1 MMIKVMIKVMMAF
14 ARGHPMGGTRVGK
27 VKRCATLPS
36 AMASAPVSQWQ
47 LIRSEPAGSRLQV
60 GMSLVCCSVLQC
72 VAVCCSVL
80 QCVAV
85 CYIVSHSGDQQG
97 AADALR

>member
-1 MMIKVMIKVMMAF
+1 MAF

-47 LIRSEPAGSRLQV
+47 LIRSESAGSRRQV
-60 GMSLVCCSVLQC
+60 GMSLVF
-72 VAVCCSVL
+72 AVCCSVL

-85 CYIVSHSGDQQG
+85 CLTVVVNKEQLMHSGKHSQKS
-97 AADALR
+97 AHC